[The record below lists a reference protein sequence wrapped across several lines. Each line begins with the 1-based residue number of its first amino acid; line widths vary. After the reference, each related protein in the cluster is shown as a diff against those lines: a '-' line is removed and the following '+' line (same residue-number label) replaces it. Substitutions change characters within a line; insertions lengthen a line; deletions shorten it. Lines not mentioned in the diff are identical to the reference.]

1 MLRHPEENSPPPHYP
16 EGYGHLVPS
25 SIHKQ
30 PGIGS
35 YALSGITGL
44 ASGYSSKEAIIDQ
57 LHTRKRYVTT
67 QNSYF
72 FKSMYWCSRLTKI
85 NKNIKFGNAMNELG
99 N

>member
-1 MLRHPEENSPPPHYP
+1 MMEQNSPQHPPEENSPPPHYP

-30 PGIGS
+30 AGIGS

-67 QNSYF
+67 Q
-72 FKSMYWCSRLTKI
+72 
-85 NKNIKFGNAMNELG
+85 KFHF
-99 N
+99 